1 MQNLEFTSKLDFKEY
16 LRANYSI
23 NYSRPFMIILT
34 VLGMILILAGL
45 FNLAFYGNMM
55 DKHLWFQFTLGA
67 YFVFFIPTIIYF
79 KSKKNFNGP
88 GRLTE
93 RMFWTID
100 PEWITVKGDSFETKM
115 TWDKMVKVIENKDV
129 FHIYQSK
136 LMAHI
141 VSKKEMTAAQ
151 RVGFRNIVK
160 GVLNL
165 KHKLLND

>member
-16 LRANYSI
+16 LKANYLI
-23 NYSRPFMIILT
+23 NYSRPFMVIMTILGVILT
-34 VLGMILILAGL
+34 LMGL
-45 FNLAFYGNMM
+45 FNLGFHGNLT
-55 DKHLWFQFTLGA
+55 DKQLWFQLVLGL
-67 YFVFFIPTIIYF
+67 YFVFFIPSILYF

-93 RMFWTID
+93 RMFWAID
-100 PEWITVKGDSFETKM
+100 PEWITVKGESFETKM
-115 TWDKMVKVIENKDV
+115 TWDKMIKVIENKDV
-129 FHIYQSK
+129 FLVYQSK

>member
-16 LRANYSI
+16 LKANYLI
-23 NYSRPFMIILT
+23 NYSRPFMVIMTI
-34 VLGMILILAGL
+34 LGMILILMGL
-45 FNLAFYGNMM
+45 FNLGFHGNLT
-55 DKHLWFQFTLGA
+55 DKQLWFQLVLGL
-67 YFVFFIPTIIYF
+67 YFVFFIPSILYF

-93 RMFWTID
+93 RMLWTTD
-100 PEWITVKGDSFETKM
+100 PEWITVKGESFETKM
-115 TWDKMVKVIENKDV
+115 TWDKMIKVIENKDV
-129 FHIYQSK
+129 FLVYQSK

>member
-34 VLGMILILAGL
+34 VFGVILILIGL
-45 FNLAFYGNMM
+45 FNLAYSGNMM
-55 DKHLWFQFTLGA
+55 DRHLWFQLVFGI
-67 YFVFFIPTIIYF
+67 YFVFFIPIIIYF
-79 KSKKNFNGP
+79 KSKKNFTSP
-88 GRLTE
+88 GRLAE

-100 PEWITVKGDSFETKM
+100 PEWITVKGESFETKM
-115 TWDKMVKVIENKDV
+115 TWDKMVKVIENKNV
-129 FHIYQSK
+129 FLIYQSK

-141 VSKKEMTAAQ
+141 VSKKEMTVAQ